1 MNVKSYFG
9 NRNFQIAPV
18 FVFILT
24 ALVVG
29 QKVGPDR
36 PRNYDVK
43 NYTIRVSFDRAKKI
57 VYGDTIVELTPLA
70 APLISIDLDA
80 VGLKFSKVTL
90 SHGETPLTY
99 RLGERQI
106 SVKLDRSYSSGENVS
121 LRFSYSIT
129 DPKKGIYF
137 IDAEK
142 AVNKF
147 QHPAQ
152 IWTQNEP
159 EDARYWFPSFDFPSD
174 KATSD
179 EYITVQKG
187 EVAVGNGRLIDD
199 AQNAD
204 GTITYH
210 YRMNVPHST
219 YLTSFVAGDFVKLSD
234 KYKDVPLA
242 FYAYSDRRRVAGI
255 AFSRTKDMMSDF
267 ETLTGIPFPFEKYDQ
282 TMVAGFQDFDGMENV
297 TATTLADTSILFAE
311 YPFGK
316 PIVENLVSHE
326 LAHSWFGNMVT
337 CKNWS
342 ELWLNEGFATF
353 MEATFREKA
362 YGRANYLQKL
372 IEDRDEFIT
381 DDAVGKYHHPLRN
394 LSAQADNSLFDATT
408 YQKGGVVLHMLRE
421 TVGDAAFWKGVN
433 IYLTNHKFG
442 NVESADLQH
451 AMEEA
456 SGQKLQV
463 FFDQWVYAAGYPKL
477 EVTWLNE
484 SSTNTVK
491 ITVNQV
497 QKDDGETPAAFQFPL
512 EATLSTESGAT
523 VHALNITKRTETF
536 SLKVSEPVKKIEID
550 KSEKILLKSV
560 KLK

>member
-242 FYAYSDRRRVAGI
+242 FYAYSERRRVAGI